1 MRRHTILLSIA
12 SILFSSCLLEEFE
25 FLGDN
30 HQSLSSADGIHVI
43 GAAQEFDAKK
53 VTTRAEGD
61 DMPAD
66 SYISEMTMFIFDK
79 NNNLLQGYTDRTIT
93 SLDDDGLPSG
103 LTFDERDKCTSAI
116 NIKKA
121 NPTFLIDTKNGMIA
135 NMDDQSPDVIYYDNL
150 TNNDNDLSSCK
161 IYIVANAWHVLEGNI
176 DDIEK
181 LSDLED
187 IVLEID
193 GTLSM
198 PKADENHYRG
208 FPMIGTHADQTFDL
222 NKAGSNQG
230 AVAKIPLKK
239 LYSKVEFT
247 IQVNADQVVSTPKF
261 KIDKVEVFNVPNRAR
276 LGRAVD
282 GGKPSYSDT
291 NSDDYIVEMGEPDNP
306 SDYYHDPFVI
316 EDGFSRTE
324 IQHTSSKKLNPGS
337 EYLIEFGFY
346 MPEHKLTPN
355 ENRDTYNYPQN
366 IPDDLK
372 QYYKPKL
379 VGTERNTDGTIKK
392 YDQLATFVRIHGEY
406 TDHNGQIKGVR
417 YDVYLGQNNT
427 DDFTVK
433 RNQLLTNKL
442 VIAGLTNYHD
452 AYADVE
458 HNISIDHRVDVEY
471 KGFSLSMERTAILDS
486 HFEVRPLDI
495 ELSPGSR
502 MEITIPE
509 DYRSWIAMEDDA
521 AAKGGDPD
529 VYVNVSTTE
538 TRKGVRKYFTTD
550 LVSDLNDPNDGNGG
564 TITIEHNG
572 EGSKVFRIWFYID
585 ENLNVYDKLDAAS
598 GIADSSDAES
608 GENDDNPKYRN
619 CPVEFKYTGTDN
631 DNTDGVATISKTAIV
646 NFQQWNLWRVWSV
659 DGNRSYDI
667 EHEEEY
673 LNNYAS
679 DAQYGK
685 TQDGMPWGLDG
696 VQLSNKHTSFDTDK
710 AGTSWKND
718 YTSKYPLPY
727 YDFYIAKHDDDN
739 DSSDEYTKDG
749 GTLHNYAGHEFTK
762 EIAENP
768 NSGVEYLTLV
778 APVKSAV
785 EYCYNKNKRQPDGSI
800 KKEDF
805 VWYLPSA
812 DELEDFIVSA
822 YSSFKEFQDNYYWT
836 SQPAY
841 IRNVFYYEHK
851 WYSNWSKKE
860 DIYAFTIY
868 EDNTEYARATKV
880 LYEDDEYKP
889 APSGL
894 DKTPT
899 PPVDNRKK
907 KGEENSDNLGYF
919 YMMRYWKN
927 DETSIWNG
935 GKDYGQ
941 DKRGIAEAI
950 KNGIDV
956 TNGDYDEFFNDT
968 KDSKRYYVHLGH
980 LYNMIQKTDK
990 GEHGYHKRT
999 DYNRVRC
1006 VRVDPT
1012 E

>member
-43 GAAQEFDAKK
+43 GTAQEFDAKK
-53 VTTRAEGD
+53 VTTRADGD

-79 NNNLLQGYTDRTIT
+79 NGKLLQGYTDRTIT

-103 LTFDERDKCTSAI
+103 LTFDESDKCTSAI

-150 TNNDNDLSSCK
+150 TNNDNDLSSCT
-161 IYIVANAWHVLEGNI
+161 IYIVANAWHELEGNI

-276 LGRAVD
+276 LGRAVVD
-282 GGKPSYSDT
+282 GKPSYTD
-291 NSDDYIVEMGEPDNP
+291 SDDYIVEMSKLDVNNSDNP
-306 SDYYHDPFVI
+306 YDYYQFTENPFVI

-355 ENRDTYNYPQN
+355 KNRDTYDYPDD
-366 IPDDLK
+366 IPEDLK

-379 VGTERNTDGTIKK
+379 VGTTRNEDGTTNH
-392 YDQLATFVRIHGEY
+392 DQLATFVRIHGEY
-406 TDHNGQIKGVR
+406 TDHNGQIKKVR

-442 VIAGLTNYHD
+442 VISGLTNYHD
-452 AYADVE
+452 AYGGVE
-458 HNISIDHRVDVEY
+458 ENISIDHRVDVEY

-495 ELSPGSR
+495 ELSPGSS
-502 MEITIPE
+502 MKITIPE
-509 DYRSWIAMEDDA
+509 AYRSWIAMEDDA
-521 AAKGGDPD
+521 KAEGGDHN
-529 VYVNVSTTE
+529 VYANTTDA
-538 TRKGVRKYFTTD
+538 RKGVRKYFTTD
-550 LVSDLNDPNDGNGG
+550 LVSDLNDPKDGNGG
-564 TITIEHNG
+564 TITIVHNG
-572 EGSKVFRIWFYID
+572 EGLKVFRIWFYID
-585 ENLNVYDKLDAAS
+585 ENLNVYDKLLDAAS
-598 GIADSSDAES
+598 GIADSSDDES
-608 GENDDNPKYRN
+608 GENDDNQKYRN

-679 DAQYGK
+679 DAQYGQ
-685 TQDGMPWGLDG
+685 TQDGIPWGLYEK
-696 VQLSNKHTSFDTDK
+696 QLSYIHDSFTCNEDNSD
-710 AGTSWKND
+710 WKSFIEKNPI
-718 YTSKYPLPY
+718 K
-727 YDFYIAKHDDDN
+727 YDFYIGQHDDDN
-739 DSSDEYTKDG
+739 EDSDLQTKDG
-749 GTLHNYAGHEFTK
+749 GTLHNFAGQEFTK

-768 NSGVEYLTLV
+768 NAGEDVHYLTLGQQ
-778 APVKSAV
+778 ARSAV
-785 EYCYNKNKRQPDGSI
+785 QYCYSRNKRNPDGTVDV
-800 KKEDF
+800 K
-805 VWYLPSA
+805 WYLPSA
-812 DELEDFIVSA
+812 DELEDFIVAA
-822 YSSFKEFQDNYYWT
+822 YSDFKEFQDNYYWT

-841 IRNVFYYEHK
+841 IRNAFYYE
-851 WYSNWSKKE
+851 YYNGSQNDRNRE
-860 DIYAFTIY
+860 DTYVFIVY
-868 EDNTEYARATKV
+868 EDNKTHARATKV
-880 LYEDDEYKP
+880 AYINGKYDYVPSSLNITSENATIDCNSPICKDTYFNVMYGWYRWTDSEWSWSDFQYHTVTRTLEKIGNNAMTADEHYNEYID
-889 APSGL
+889 GI
-894 DKTPT
+894 KTG
-899 PPVDNRKK
+899 NRYHV
-907 KGEENSDNLGYF
+907 E
-919 YMMRYWKN
+919 
-927 DETSIWNG
+927 
-935 GKDYGQ
+935 
-941 DKRGIAEAI
+941 
-950 KNGIDV
+950 
-956 TNGDYDEFFNDT
+956 
-968 KDSKRYYVHLGH
+968 LGH
-980 LYNMIQKTDK
+980 LEDLIQKTEG
-990 GEHGYHKRT
+990 GEHGYHERT
-999 DYNRVRC
+999 EMNRVRC
-1006 VRVDPT
+1006 VRVKPT